1 MKEEKMT
8 TEMAVLI
15 TLGASLVVSFMVFGL
30 ARFASYSNYTESLPA
45 VRENAI
51 NGFIADCAKDPKSC
65 QYLNRILNQGSK

>member
-1 MKEEKMT
+1 MT

-15 TLGASLVVSFMVFGL
+15 TLGASLIVSFTVFGL
-30 ARFASYSNYTESLPA
+30 ARLASYSDYTESLPA